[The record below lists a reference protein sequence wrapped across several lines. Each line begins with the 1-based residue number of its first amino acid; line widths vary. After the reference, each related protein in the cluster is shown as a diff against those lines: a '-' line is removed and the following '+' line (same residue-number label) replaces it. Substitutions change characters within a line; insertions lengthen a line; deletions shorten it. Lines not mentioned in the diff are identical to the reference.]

1 MMETY
6 LNGIEDHCDRKIART
21 VVSRKENLQNT
32 KKTTNEQPRQQRSTA
47 VLFFFRS
54 HQAVLL
60 LFFSRFLKQTKHVHH
75 TRTQKKKTP
84 AIPECLT
91 IQKQKR
97 TNNNSSNGITGAIRD
112 DARGGEKERE
122 RERERARGRARVE

>member
-21 VVSRKENLQNT
+21 EASRKENLQDT

-47 VLFFFRS
+47 GLFFFRS

-60 LFFSRFLKQTKHVHH
+60 LFFSKFLKQTKHVHH
-75 TRTQKKKTP
+75 KRIRKKNPGNTRMFDNSET
-84 AIPECLT
+84 E
-91 IQKQKR
+91 
-97 TNNNSSNGITGAIRD
+97 TN
-112 DARGGEKERE
+112 K
-122 RERERARGRARVE
+122 